1 MGRVFIRPA
10 YYLLARTRLFAVPS
24 KRCVLS
30 PRKSIRSLDDSHQ
43 FFFFQ
48 RNEHPCITCKLPHGN
63 FFLFFSFFLSSPPFF
78 LLSSSSKV
86 FWPPA
91 DPDLYPLRIH
101 EYGNFDQIFQ
111 DSHAHVDRRQI
122 ILCAVYYQKKEL
134 DCNFKVKN
142 S

>member
-48 RNEHPCITCKLPHGN
+48 RNEHPCITCKLPYGN
-63 FFLFFSFFLSSPPFF
+63 FFLFFSFFPPFLPSF
-78 LLSSSSKV
+78 FPPRRKFFGRRPILTFTRSVSMNMETLIKYFKIATHTWTDATCNIMCRVLS
-86 FWPPA
+86 
-91 DPDLYPLRIH
+91 
-101 EYGNFDQIFQ
+101 
-111 DSHAHVDRRQI
+111 
-122 ILCAVYYQKKEL
+122 KKEL